1 MKLGLYSVYDLVAKT
16 YTAPYAAQSD
26 AIAIRS
32 LLTAVRDPS
41 STLFQHPHDFRLFK
55 LGLWDD
61 DSGEISTPEPPVLI
75 INVIDL
81 IPTKEATK

>member
-1 MKLGLYSVYDLVAKT
+1 VKLSLYSVYDLVAKT

-32 LLTAVRDPS
+32 LLTAVRDPN
-41 STLFQHPHDFRLFK
+41 STLSQHPHDFRLFK
-55 LGLWDD
+55 LAAWNDE
-61 DSGEISTPEPPVLI
+61 SGEITVDLPVLI

-81 IPTKEATK
+81 IPTKETSK